1 MATESY
7 QERRKRVED
16 EAKAKEAAA
25 AKAFWPKLQAALEAA
40 GHTVEM
46 RETSILGSPLGRQV
60 IDKVDGLRFNGAIQ
74 PERKRLFVGGA
85 DHNGKVKFVLG
96 SSDSKQFFQS
106 KTRGDDFDYAA
117 IVQEVESR
125 ITKAR
130 AYRAKRE
137 AEDQALLEAL
147 QMRERLVKE
156 FFPAPAVTKHLVDP
170 DGPGDDTEE
179 FLNVPKGSPV
189 RLKESTQ
196 GGLQFIIEAPI
207 KDEAKLRELL
217 AACKKIGFCG

>member
-1 MATESY
+1 MTTESY

-25 AKAFWPKLQAALEAA
+25 EKAFWPKLQAALEAA
-40 GHTVEM
+40 GHKVEM
-46 RETSILGSPLGRQV
+46 RETSILGSPLDHQV
-60 IDKVDGLRFNGAIQ
+60 VDKVNGLRFNGGIK
-74 PERKRLFVGGA
+74 PERKRFVGGG
-85 DHNGKVKFVLG
+85 DHNGKIKFVLG
-96 SSDSKQFFQS
+96 ASDSKQFHQS
-106 KTRGDDFDYAA
+106 QTRGGDFDYAA
-117 IVQEVESR
+117 IVREVEHR

-137 AEDQALLEAL
+137 AEDQALLDAL

-156 FFPAPAVTKHLVDP
+156 FFPTPAITKHLIDP
-170 DGPGDDTEE
+170 DGPSDDTEE
-179 FLNVPKGSPV
+179 FLNVPKDSPI

-196 GGLQFIIEAPI
+196 GGLQFVIEAPI